1 MYEIIII
8 MSIVV
13 LWGNNLRIKL
23 GLVVFIKPPLKSSPN
38 DKMLPSFE
46 RGAIYPLKL
55 AHKSWNHYFVSFW
68 EFLQFE
74 ATVPQLHTF
83 HMDSRP
89 PSTCPTKYS
98 NIRSLRNVA
107 FECWAKFQ
115 INWESFAHRDQQK
128 HMFRYV

>member
-46 RGAIYPLKL
+46 RGANI
-55 AHKSWNHYFVSFW
+55 
-68 EFLQFE
+68 
-74 ATVPQLHTF
+74 
-83 HMDSRP
+83 
-89 PSTCPTKYS
+89 PT
-98 NIRSLRNVA
+98 
-107 FECWAKFQ
+107 Q
-115 INWESFAHRDQQK
+115 ISS
-128 HMFRYV
+128 